1 MQVVSESFVSDVY
14 RQFGGAVSLGCG
26 GCGRG
31 RLLGLKYNARSNFLV
46 LLISGDL
53 LTATAHGSVRVL
65 LRSESTL
72 NDDPN
77 RGVVSREWKMF
88 LTSGFWGKVHHRDL
102 ILLELSTGGMNFVV
116 GTWWFSTSQHWRW
129 LFSFCGGRSRQH
141 LKL

>member
-1 MQVVSESFVSDVY
+1 MQVVSELFVSDVY

-77 RGVVSREWKMF
+77 RGVVHGGS
-88 LTSGFWGKVHHRDL
+88 
-102 ILLELSTGGMNFVV
+102 LLPSIGGGSSASVVV
-116 GTWWFSTSQHWRW
+116 GR
-129 LFSFCGGRSRQH
+129 
-141 LKL
+141 

>member
-116 GTWWFSTSQHWRW
+116 EPGFAQ
-129 LFSFCGGRSRQH
+129 CGPASVFPPM
-141 LKL
+141 K